1 MRGHHLSCVK
11 AFQSLSSDKWCFRFL
26 ISEPE
31 NITIFQQ
38 RTAVGCCKEEKGTA
52 MFTLRKDVLNVIV
65 MRNSIFILTL
75 CSFFLLSDSG
85 FAAGKGY
92 VSTGQLLQR
101 FLSYV
106 NIDSQS
112 TPAFAPGEFPMTE
125 GQRELAAFVADEIR
139 GLSPDVECILSDDN
153 YVYVNIP
160 SNIGRKGVP
169 VLGFSCHL
177 DVTPECKSAPV
188 RPSVIYNYQGGDI
201 KLNDST
207 FIRTD
212 SPEGEALKNCIG
224 KTIVHTDGT
233 TLLGGDDKCGMSVVV
248 SLIETALNDRK
259 FKHGPLQFV
268 ICPNEDIGLS
278 AARVDTAIFNP
289 DILFDIDGLGDR
301 VITKSNFTAKQVIV
315 GFKGH
320 DAHPGSAKEMQF
332 GDAIAAASHYIASF
346 PLETRPERSEGLQ
359 GYIHPW
365 SLVVDGNN
373 CTVSV
378 RIRYFSKDDGE
389 LYDKYLAQ
397 AWEHTA
403 SEFPFVGMEL
413 IDNSLQ
419 YENVSYSMHPE
430 SHSIVLKAS
439 EKTGIPVEFA
449 DERGGTTAAMM
460 AAKGL
465 NGGCCIFSGQ
475 HAVHS
480 VYEYAVIEETYNA
493 YLLCCAIISETLKV
507 TE

>member
-1 MRGHHLSCVK
+1 M
-11 AFQSLSSDKWCFRFL
+11 
-26 ISEPE
+26 
-31 NITIFQQ
+31 
-38 RTAVGCCKEEKGTA
+38 
-52 MFTLRKDVLNVIV
+52 
-65 MRNSIFILTL
+65 
-75 CSFFLLSDSG
+75 
-85 FAAGKGY
+85 
-92 VSTGQLLQR
+92 
-101 FLSYV
+101 
-106 NIDSQS
+106 
-112 TPAFAPGEFPMTE
+112 
-125 GQRELAAFVADEIR
+125 
-139 GLSPDVECILSDDN
+139 
-153 YVYVNIP
+153 
-160 SNIGRKGVP
+160 
-169 VLGFSCHL
+169 
-177 DVTPECKSAPV
+177 
-188 RPSVIYNYQGGDI
+188 
-201 KLNDST
+201 
-207 FIRTD
+207 
-212 SPEGEALKNCIG
+212 
-224 KTIVHTDGT
+224 HTDGT

-301 VITKSNFTAKQVIV
+301 IITKSNFTAKQVIV